1 MGTICN
7 NLLCFIIFIILIY
20 IYLLLLLLFSSY
32 VDDLKKLLFYFPK
45 EREEISKKYAS
56 RTPEPLNQQFSERLS
71 KEEAIKAYNTKKG
84 NEENSIISTWLVNS
98 FINPFISTIQI

>member
-1 MGTICN
+1 M
-7 NLLCFIIFIILIY
+7 
-20 IYLLLLLLFSSY
+20 LFSGY
-32 VDDLKKLLFYFPK
+32 VDGLKKLLFYFPK
-45 EREEISKKYAS
+45 EKREEIIKKYAS